1 MAILARELER
11 FGLTLEHVV
20 VDGGSDDGTLQ
31 LIETY
36 QSQQSSCTLI
46 RSVRGGPYPA
56 MNVGIA
62 SASGLYSHI
71 LNADDM
77 ICDVHAYV
85 ALLRE
90 SLERKAHFA
99 LGSILYFR
107 RPSQNIS
114 SFWIVDELPSDR
126 QIWKQKLQSG
136 LHYPHPGFL
145 CRTDIYRS
153 THFDLSYHYASD
165 YKLMQSLLLSAG
177 PSVQICTSR
186 FPIVAMDQGGRTGH
200 WQSILKGRSEIK
212 KINLELDIYA
222 PAWRRYLLKIIS
234 RCIQPR
240 LRYFRRLDRPD

>member
-1 MAILARELER
+1 MANPISTVDEFTLTLITPSLNAVGTIGDTFKSVAILARELER

-31 LIETY
+31 LIEAH
-36 QSQQSSCTLI
+36 QSQQFSCKLI
-46 RSVRGGPYPA
+46 QSVSGGPYPA

-114 SFWIVDELPSDR
+114 SFW
-126 QIWKQKLQSG
+126 
-136 LHYPHPGFL
+136 
-145 CRTDIYRS
+145 
-153 THFDLSYHYASD
+153 
-165 YKLMQSLLLSAG
+165 M
-177 PSVQICTSR
+177 
-186 FPIVAMDQGGRTGH
+186 
-200 WQSILKGRSEIK
+200 
-212 KINLELDIYA
+212 
-222 PAWRRYLLKIIS
+222 
-234 RCIQPR
+234 
-240 LRYFRRLDRPD
+240 